1 MMKNEGRLSKDIVS
15 KLSNR
20 EKVLAAL
27 KGGQGGQAFFGYS
40 DELMETFY
48 KKAHRIL
55 EEGKTNEAVD
65 SFVFLVTLNAFHS
78 EYWMGLGAALQM
90 AHDYEAAIDAY
101 EIAAIYNIEHP
112 LPYLYLAKC
121 LFAIHD
127 RKSALQSL
135 ELAIAYAGDIEEYE
149 SIRIEAEN
157 ARDSLQKLLD

>member
-1 MMKNEGRLSKDIVS
+1 MANEGVLSQAIVD
-15 KLSNR
+15 KLSNSV
-20 EKVLAAL
+20 KVLAGL
-27 KGGQGGQAFFGYS
+27 KGGQGGQTLFDYS
-40 DELMETFY
+40 DEVMETLY
-48 KKAHRIL
+48 KKAHHFL
-55 EEGKTNEAVD
+55 EEGKTNEAID

-135 ELAIAYAGDIEEYE
+135 ELAIAYAGDVEEYA
-149 SIRIEAEN
+149 SIRVEAEH
-157 ARDSLQKLLD
+157 ARDSLQKLID

>member
-1 MMKNEGRLSKDIVS
+1 MANEGALSKELVV

-20 EKVLAAL
+20 EKVLKHL
-27 KGGQGGQAFFGYS
+27 KGSQGGQSFFGYS
-40 DELMETFY
+40 DELMEVFY
-48 KKAHRIL
+48 KKAHHYL
-55 EEGKTNEAVD
+55 EEGKVNQAID

-78 EYWMGLGAALQM
+78 EYWMGLGTALQM
-90 AHDYEAAIDAY
+90 AHEYEAAIDAY

-135 ELAIAYAGDIEEYE
+135 ELAIAYAGDIEAYAD
-149 SIRIEAEN
+149 IKIEAEH
-157 ARDSLQKLLD
+157 AIKSLQKLEGF

>member
-1 MMKNEGRLSKDIVS
+1 MLSKEIVN
-15 KLSNR
+15 KLADK
-20 EKVLAAL
+20 EKVLANL
-27 KGGQGGQAFFGYS
+27 RSHRGGQALFEYS

-48 KKAHRIL
+48 KKAHHML
-55 EEGKTNEAVD
+55 EEGKVNESID
-65 SFVFLVTLNAFHS
+65 SFVFLVTLNATHS

-90 AHDYEAAIDAY
+90 GHDYEAAIDAY

-135 ELAIAYAGDIEEYE
+135 ELAIAYAGDEEEYA

-157 ARDSLQKLLD
+157 ARDSLQKLID